1 MKQAETKMKPPRS
14 GPAKSVDAYLAA
26 VPAKERA
33 VLEKLRATIKAAAPK
48 AEETISYGIPSFKH
62 HGYLAGFAAFKAH
75 LSFFPGATVGA
86 FKEELRDYDTATGTV
101 HFTAAKPL
109 PAALVKRIIKARI
122 KENEARAAK
131 L

>member
-1 MKQAETKMKPPRS
+1 MKQSPAKAKPKRG

-33 VLEKLRATIKAAAPK
+33 VLQKLRATIKSAAPK
-48 AEETISYGIPSFKH
+48 AEEMISYGIPSFKH
-62 HGYLAGFAAFKAH
+62 QGYLAGFAAFMAH
-75 LSFFPGATVGA
+75 LSFFPGATVKA
-86 FKEELRDYDTATGTV
+86 FKEELKDYDTATGTV

-109 PAALVKRIIKARI
+109 PAALVRKIIKARI

-131 L
+131 P